1 MILNDY
7 IAQQI
12 LPQYD
17 HFDPAHR
24 RDHALAVIERS
35 LQMAKHY
42 AEVDERLVLV
52 AAACHDIGLCAGRE
66 FHHLESGK
74 LIRADRQLAT
84 WFTPQEIELIAQAA
98 EDHRASAKS
107 KPRSIYGMI
116 VAEADRII
124 VPHTV
129 LKRAV
134 QYGLEYYPEL
144 SRTEQYDRMMQ
155 HVTKKYGEGGYLHLW
170 LPESPNAEPLKQLRQ
185 MIKQPQLMQQTFE
198 QIMAELQS

>member
-1 MILNDY
+1 MTLNDY

-42 AEVDERLVLV
+42 AEVDEQLVLV

-155 HVTKKYGEGGYLHLW
+155 HVTKKYGEGGLF
-170 LPESPNAEPLKQLRQ
+170 APLA
-185 MIKQPQLMQQTFE
+185 T
-198 QIMAELQS
+198 